1 MFRDMD
7 ITQPCS
13 DFFYHSTVRSARS
26 AVTTEA
32 AEAAPAPPLLPGVS
46 TWYFCCLLDGASFV
60 SSMVTVPVP
69 CSGAMPND
77 LRFQR
82 EKLRYS
88 LYRIL

>member
-26 AVTTEA
+26 AVMTEA
-32 AEAAPAPPLLPGVS
+32 AEAAPALPLLPGVS

-77 LRFQR
+77 LWFQTADIA
-82 EKLRYS
+82 S
-88 LYRIL
+88 